1 MTDNS
6 ISGNFQKYVDQN
18 RRGENCAW
26 GQKEHTK
33 KKQKKR
39 VKDKTKPVNSQ
50 NIHKHV
56 KNGVYE

>member
-1 MTDNS
+1 M
-6 ISGNFQKYVDQN
+6 QKYVRQN

-56 KNGVYE
+56 KKGVYE